1 MIQVYIEL
9 TNIVWEDDQDGDIAY
24 EQGTSRSFVA
34 DIPDRDNL
42 TSQDIDEAIADSL
55 ENESGH
61 RPRSWYLYCF
71 DDTCENV
78 CA

>member
-9 TNIVWEDDQDGDIAY
+9 TNIVWEDDQDGSIAY

-34 DIPDRDNL
+34 DIPDRDGL

-55 ENESGH
+55 ESGTGH
-61 RPRSWYLYCF
+61 RPESWVLYVF
-71 DDTCENV
+71 DDTLET
-78 CA
+78 A

>member
-34 DIPDRDNL
+34 DIPDRDGL
-42 TSQDIDEAIADSL
+42 TSKDIDEAIADSL
-55 ENESGH
+55 ESGTGH
-61 RPRSWYLYCF
+61 RPESWVLYVF
-71 DDTCENV
+71 DDTLET
-78 CA
+78 A

>member
-34 DIPDRDNL
+34 DIPDRDGL
-42 TSQDIDEAIADSL
+42 TSQDIDESIADSL
-55 ENESGH
+55 ENATGH
-61 RPRSWYLYCF
+61 RPESWVLYVF
-71 DDTCENV
+71 DDTLET
-78 CA
+78 A

>member
-9 TNIVWEDDQDGDIAY
+9 TNIVWEDDYDGDIAY

-55 ENESGH
+55 ENATGH
-61 RPRSWYLYCF
+61 RPESWILYVF
-71 DDTCENV
+71 DDTLET
-78 CA
+78 A

>member
-9 TNIVWEDDQDGDIAY
+9 TNIVWEDDYDGDIAY

-55 ENESGH
+55 ENATGH
-61 RPRSWYLYCF
+61 RPESWALYVF
-71 DDTCENV
+71 DDTLET
-78 CA
+78 A

>member
-24 EQGTSRSFVA
+24 EQGTSRSFVV

-61 RPRSWYLYCF
+61 RPKSWYLYCF

>member
-9 TNIVWEDDQDGDIAY
+9 TNIVWEDDQDGSIAY
-24 EQGTSRSFVA
+24 EQGTNRSFVA

-55 ENESGH
+55 ENKTGF
-61 RPRSWYLYCF
+61 RPKSWYLNCF
-71 DDTCENV
+71 DDTLET
-78 CA
+78 A

>member
-34 DIPDRDNL
+34 DIPDRDGL
-42 TSQDIDEAIADSL
+42 TSKDIDEAIADSL
-55 ENESGH
+55 ENATGH
-61 RPRSWYLYCF
+61 RPESWVLYVF
-71 DDTCENV
+71 DDTLET
-78 CA
+78 A

>member
-9 TNIVWEDDQDGDIAY
+9 TNIVWEDDYDGDIAY

-34 DIPDRDNL
+34 DIPDRDDL

-55 ENESGH
+55 ENATGH
-61 RPRSWYLYCF
+61 RPKSWVLYCF
-71 DDTCENV
+71 DDTLEI
-78 CA
+78 A

>member
-9 TNIVWEDDQDGDIAY
+9 TNIVWENDQDSVIAY

-34 DIPDRDNL
+34 EIPDRDSL

-55 ENESGH
+55 ESKTGF
-61 RPRSWYLYCF
+61 RPKSWVLYCF
-71 DDTCENV
+71 DDTLET
-78 CA
+78 A